1 MKSSRPH
8 YLYGHLLTKV
18 RLSSIR
24 GILRIME
31 LRPVA
36 YRTLA
41 DRLRTAIRDGEYA
54 DGRQLPTEEQL
65 AASFSVSRQTVRRA
79 MQDLVSEGIIYRVAG
94 RGTYP
99 VAEQDRYVNHFGSV
113 EELMALSL
121 DTECEVVSPLQ
132 RKVDVETASRLRLP
146 SDEIC
151 HVTLVRRHAG
161 TPFCYTSVY
170 LPPRIGQLLTGSAE
184 LAEAGRRSRV
194 TVIGLIDAHLA
205 EAVPPGASQRSASQ
219 HGTSQHGT
227 SQRSTGQRGAVATA
241 EQSVSAAGAPA
252 FAAPHLGCDVG
263 EPLLRIDRLYFDAD
277 DAPVELAISYF
288 DPEHYSY
295 RVRLRRR
302 SR

>member
-1 MKSSRPH
+1 
-8 YLYGHLLTKV
+8 
-18 RLSSIR
+18 
-24 GILRIME
+24 ME
-31 LRPVA
+31 PRPVA

-41 DRLRTAIRDGEYA
+41 GQLRTAIRNGEY
-54 DGRQLPTEEQL
+54 DGGRQLPTEEQL

-99 VAEQDRYVNHFGSV
+99 VAERDRYVNHFGSV

-161 TPFCYTSVY
+161 IPFCCTSVY
-170 LPPRIGQLLTGSAE
+170 LPPRIGQLLAGADE
-184 LAEAGRRSRV
+184 LSTAGRRSRI
-194 TVIGLIDAHLA
+194 TIIGLIDARLA
-205 EAVPPGASQRSASQ
+205 EPSPRSTSQ
-219 HGTSQHGT
+219 HSTSQHSTSQHSTSQHGA
-227 SQRSTGQRGAVATA
+227 GQHGPGQHGAVATA

-252 FAAPHLGCDVG
+252 FAASHLGCDVG
-263 EPLLRIDRLYFDAD
+263 EPLLRIDRLYFDAE
-277 DAPVELAISYF
+277 DAPVELAVSYF

>member
-1 MKSSRPH
+1 
-8 YLYGHLLTKV
+8 
-18 RLSSIR
+18 
-24 GILRIME
+24 ME

-79 MQDLVSEGIIYRVAG
+79 MQDLVAEGIIYRVAG

-99 VAEQDRYVNHFGSV
+99 VAERDRYVNHFGSV

-161 TPFCYTSVY
+161 VPFCYTSVY
-170 LPPRIGQLLTGSAE
+170 LPPRIGQLLAGTDE
-184 LAEAGRRSRV
+184 LATAGRRSRI
-194 TVIGLIDAHLA
+194 TIIGLIDTRLA
-205 EAVPPGASQRSASQ
+205 RGALPTAEP
-219 HGTSQHGT
+219 
-227 SQRSTGQRGAVATA
+227 RGAVATA

-252 FAAPHLGCDVG
+252 FAARHLGCDVG
-263 EPLLRIDRLYFDAD
+263 QPLLRIDRLYFDAD

-302 SR
+302 SP

>member
-1 MKSSRPH
+1 
-8 YLYGHLLTKV
+8 
-18 RLSSIR
+18 
-24 GILRIME
+24 ME

-41 DRLRTAIRDGEYA
+41 DRIRTAIRDGEYA

-121 DTECEVVSPLQ
+121 DTECEVVSPLR
-132 RKVDVETASRLRLP
+132 RKVDVATASRLRLP
-146 SDEIC
+146 SDEISQ
-151 HVTLVRRHAG
+151 VTLIRRHAG
-161 TPFCYTSVY
+161 VPFCYTSVS
-170 LPPRIGQLLTGSAE
+170 LPPRIGQLLAEFGE

-194 TVIGLIDAHLA
+194 TVIGLIDTRLA
-205 EAVPPGASQRSASQ
+205 ETGQP
-219 HGTSQHGT
+219 
-227 SQRSTGQRGAVATA
+227 STGQPSTGQPSTDPRSTDPRSTDPRSTDPRSTDPRGHGRRGAVATA

-252 FAAPHLGCDVG
+252 FAAAHLGCEPG
-263 EPLLRIDRLYFDAD
+263 QPLLRIDRLYFDAD

-295 RVRLRRR
+295 RVKLRRR
-302 SR
+302 SP